1 VTIQSVDDD
10 AFRSGRV
17 TVIFEGFANGDCTL
31 FVHILNAFNLN
42 LQGAPLA

>member
-17 TVIFEGFANGDCTL
+17 TVIIEGFANGDCTL
-31 FVHILNAFNLN
+31 FVHILKAFNLN